1 MNWKLL
7 IILLIIF
14 DILIWGWILVDALAD
29 AQNLSMYFLDVG
41 QGDSELIKIGD
52 VDILVDGGPDAKVL
66 ESLSK
71 ILPISDRYLD
81 LVILTHPHLDHFGGL
96 IDILKNYQ
104 VGYVLDSG
112 FGHDTQS
119 NIYFQKEI
127 SDKKIKHLVLRE
139 GDKIKYKDLEFDI
152 ISPAINAKPVKT
164 KDLHDNTIVFIFK
177 KENFKGIF
185 TGDIN
190 FKVENRLL
198 NKYKEQLTANLLK
211 VSHHGSDKS
220 TSNNWLKVV
229 KPQISIIGVGGKN
242 RYGHPKENLLA
253 RLQNSGAK
261 IFRTD
266 EDGTIKI
273 SLIDGKLKVA
283 RTR

>member
-14 DILIWGWILVDALAD
+14 DILIWSWILIGPLTSSQD
-29 AQNLSMYFLDVG
+29 LSIYFLDVG

-71 ILPISDRYLD
+71 VLPISDRYLD

-104 VGYVLDSG
+104 VGYLLDSG

-119 NIYFQKEI
+119 YIYFKKEVTEK
-127 SDKKIKHLVLRE
+127 DIKHLALRE

-152 ISPAINAKPVKT
+152 ISPTINARPVKA
-164 KDLHDNTIVFIFK
+164 KDIHNNTITFLLK

-190 FKVENRLL
+190 FKIENNLL

-220 TSNNWLKVV
+220 TSNNWLKIV
-229 KPQISIIGVGGKN
+229 KPQISIIGVGKNN
-242 RYGHPKENLLA
+242 RYGHPKEALLS
-253 RLQNSGAK
+253 RLQNSGIK

-266 EDGTIKI
+266 QDGTIKV

-283 RTR
+283 QTR